1 MTFGRRRANLGARFS
16 INRRQALYALGGSA
30 LAMTMPATNTQSQS
44 ATPPGPLIR
53 RPIPK
58 AKGADALPV
67 IGIGTYQTFD
77 VGPQATHAAEMTAR
91 YGIASVVR
99 AIETLGEALVDI
111 RRAPDPRLV
120 LEVTLVRLASNVIA
134 NDTASLVARVERLE
148 QLVPTGMDLPEL
160 ALRFIL
166 AHPAVGTVIP
176 GMRRTAHVERNLA
189 ASDGAALPPRL
200 LDALRAHRWDRDLA
214 PSP

>member
-77 VGPQATHAAEMTAR
+77 VGPQATHAAEQIGR
-91 YGIASVVR
+91 
-99 AIETLGEALVDI
+99 
-111 RRAPDPRLV
+111 
-120 LEVTLVRLASNVIA
+120 
-134 NDTASLVARVERLE
+134 
-148 QLVPTGMDLPEL
+148 
-160 ALRFIL
+160 
-166 AHPAVGTVIP
+166 
-176 GMRRTAHVERNLA
+176 AHV
-189 ASDGAALPPRL
+189 
-200 LDALRAHRWDRDLA
+200 
-214 PSP
+214 